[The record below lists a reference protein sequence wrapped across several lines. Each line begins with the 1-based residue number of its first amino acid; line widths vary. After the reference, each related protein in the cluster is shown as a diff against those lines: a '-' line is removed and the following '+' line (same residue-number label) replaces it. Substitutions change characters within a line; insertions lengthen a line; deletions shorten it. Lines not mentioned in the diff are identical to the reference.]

1 MEHDKAKIREELP
14 SLVGKEAI
22 YNERPHIMRV
32 GVLSASSDEGGLF
45 FLLKRLEWD
54 GKPRSEESFR
64 ISVSWSDLVY
74 GPGPKLIMAFNLP
87 WIMYPDD
94 ELVEDVSAL
103 ILAGAESRT
112 IGKRISRYKKE
123 HWPI

>member
-1 MEHDKAKIREELP
+1 MEHDKAKIQGELP
-14 SLVGKEAI
+14 GLVGKEAI
-22 YNERPHIMRV
+22 YHERPHIMRV
-32 GVLSASSDEGGLF
+32 GVVSASSDEGGLSF
-45 FLLKRLEWD
+45 ILQRLEWD
-54 GKPRSEESFR
+54 GTPQSEQGFEV
-64 ISVSWSDLVY
+64 SVPWSDLVY
-74 GPGPKLIMAFNLP
+74 GPGPKLIMLFNLP

-112 IGKRISRYKKE
+112 VGKRISRYKRE

>member
-1 MEHDKAKIREELP
+1 MEHDKAKIQGELP
-14 SLVGKEAI
+14 GLVGKEAI
-22 YNERPHIMRV
+22 YNERPHVMRV
-32 GVLSASSDEGGLF
+32 GVLSASSDEGGLSF
-45 FLLKRLEWD
+45 ILQRLEWNGTPQSD
-54 GKPRSEESFR
+54 QPFR

-74 GPGPKLIMAFNLP
+74 GSGPKLIMAFNLP
-87 WIMYPDD
+87 WILYPDD

-112 IGKRISRYKKE
+112 IGKRISRYKQE